1 MNKEKKAQAAFEY
14 LATYGWVLII
24 LFFVLTYMITSGIF
38 SESRVTSEECYSQV
52 NLPCKAYS
60 TKTSNN
66 YNIGLI
72 LSNGMGYP
80 IKIIS
85 LTLQDIN
92 QNGKVLHPKPYSLI
106 LEQGEQYLFAFNG
119 VPLSPN
125 TIQKLKVQV
134 AFSPC
139 KDKNNCIQNTY
150 VSDIKIITK
159 PVEGQGFNE
168 GYISKSG
175 SGPNLRIPIIPG
187 GPNPGSG
194 LCSPC
199 SIENE
204 RQCNPNNNL
213 EVQVCKKNN
222 LDQLCWEGERLCS
235 PENPCVNGEC
245 GGSGSIGPNPGSG
258 LCSSCSKEGDTQ
270 CNPNNNLEV
279 QVCKK
284 NNLGQLCWVGERS
297 CSQACY
303 NGNCVETCSNSG
315 DTRCNQN
322 EELEVCTQVGTQLIW
337 QKDTT
342 CTTQCEQPAGLKARC
357 SPNCKKD
364 DTNCVQNELF
374 SYQKCEK
381 DSSGLYSW
389 NTYQCGRNEKCL
401 PNSKFCTLDNRP
413 LCEPIGKVICGG
425 QDDRLGLY
433 RCKEDRWEKIQNQQ
447 CQMDCYKGECD
458 NRPYGQYDE
467 CNTGDRRCTSDF
479 LSVEEC
485 RGGEWVK
492 IENCA
497 GDTYCTITGPQ
508 EAQCTNRP

>member
-194 LCSPC
+194 LCS
-199 SIENE
+199 
-204 RQCNPNNNL
+204 
-213 EVQVCKKNN
+213 
-222 LDQLCWEGERLCS
+222 
-235 PENPCVNGEC
+235 
-245 GGSGSIGPNPGSG
+245 
-258 LCSSCSKEGDTQ
+258 SCSKEGDTQ

-433 RCKEDRWEKIQNQQ
+433 QCTGDRWEKIQNQQ
-447 CQMDCYKGECD
+447 CQRDCYKGECD